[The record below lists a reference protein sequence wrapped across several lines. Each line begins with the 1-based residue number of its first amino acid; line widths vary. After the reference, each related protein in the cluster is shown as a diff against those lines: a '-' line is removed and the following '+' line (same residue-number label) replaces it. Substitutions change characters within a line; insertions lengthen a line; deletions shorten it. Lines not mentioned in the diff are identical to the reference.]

1 MPPKAGYDDNFDNL
15 ESQMN
20 ALAPTEERLY
30 QVQTDLAS
38 LDEKVSSLE
47 AFGQN
52 EELKIEIALLQ
63 DEANA
68 ADAEKDLIAL
78 ISEVEEL
85 TLKVEAAEARAA
97 NQTPKNAPISIKRN
111 TEEKSDKQIMAEILG
126 VVAKNK
132 LKSMASKL
140 LRKSTSN
147 SSR

>member
-52 EELKIEIALLQ
+52 QELKIEIALLQ

>member
-1 MPPKAGYDDNFDNL
+1 MVSYSFYFRYFFVNINKMPPKAGYDDNFDNL

-111 TEEKSDKQIMAEILG
+111 TEEKMILE
-126 VVAKNK
+126 K
-132 LKSMASKL
+132 
-140 LRKSTSN
+140 
-147 SSR
+147 